1 VKRNLKHHGKERPM
15 EEAKSDQKTSNV
27 GVKRKRKWLDAFG
40 RFLMYGGFMLVIIAG
55 FIIYIVISILIK

>member
-1 VKRNLKHHGKERPM
+1 M
-15 EEAKSDQKTSNV
+15 EEAKSDQKASNIR
-27 GVKRKRKWLDAFG
+27 VKRKRKWLDAFG